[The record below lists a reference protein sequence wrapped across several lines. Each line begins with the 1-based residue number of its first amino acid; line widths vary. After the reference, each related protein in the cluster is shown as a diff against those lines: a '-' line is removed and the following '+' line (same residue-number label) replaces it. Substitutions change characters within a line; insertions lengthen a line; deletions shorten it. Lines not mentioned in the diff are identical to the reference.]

1 MKIRLVKEAIAT
13 DVSDIVKDTLG
24 PKFTVRPF
32 KNNILTASPG
42 GFFSPSRLQMMADQ
56 LNKRI
61 PESWLESPV
70 SVGTG
75 GATEG
80 LLIIRLTDEG
90 IKHTNLFEAEE
101 DFTPIE
107 DPKEPKPAA
116 KQFQILASMITNTKV
131 NDQTNILSAMR
142 ALPGVTIVNS
152 QAAIPGSNSEGQLRY
167 KTNVDIKIDTS
178 AIEGDVKVGIKKII
192 EDIKKIEGVV
202 EFKVVPK
209 AKETTPY

>member
-1 MKIRLVKEAIAT
+1 MLKKIVVHYLKIHIFKEAITT
-13 DVSDIVKDTLG
+13 DIIDIVKNTIGL
-24 PKFTVRPF
+24 KATVRRF
-32 KNNILTASPG
+32 KNNILVASPG
-42 GFFSPSRLQMMADQ
+42 RFFPFTSLLNMANE
-56 LNKRI
+56 LNDRI
-61 PESWLESPV
+61 PEAWLESPV
-70 SVGTG
+70 NVGTG

-90 IKHTNLFEAEE
+90 MKHTNLFEAEE

-152 QAAIPGSNSEGQLRY
+152 QAAIPGSNH
-167 KTNVDIKIDTS
+167 
-178 AIEGDVKVGIKKII
+178 
-192 EDIKKIEGVV
+192 
-202 EFKVVPK
+202 
-209 AKETTPY
+209 

>member
-1 MKIRLVKEAIAT
+1 MKIRIVKEATAT
-13 DVSDIVKDTLG
+13 DITSIVKNTIGL
-24 PKFTVRPF
+24 KATVRRF
-32 KNNILTASPG
+32 KNNILVASPG
-42 GFFSPSRLQMMADQ
+42 GFFSPSRLQNMADE
-56 LNKRI
+56 LNDRI
-61 PESWLESPV
+61 PEPWLDSPV

-80 LLIIRLTDEG
+80 LLIIRLNDEG
-90 IKHTNLFEAEE
+90 KKHTDLLREEE

-116 KQFQILASMITNTKV
+116 KQFQLLASMITNTKE

-167 KTNVDIKIDTS
+167 KTNADIKIDTS
-178 AIEGDVKVGIKKII
+178 ALEGDIKEAIKKII
-192 EDIKKIEGVV
+192 SDIKQIPGVV
-202 EFKVVPK
+202 EFKVSPK